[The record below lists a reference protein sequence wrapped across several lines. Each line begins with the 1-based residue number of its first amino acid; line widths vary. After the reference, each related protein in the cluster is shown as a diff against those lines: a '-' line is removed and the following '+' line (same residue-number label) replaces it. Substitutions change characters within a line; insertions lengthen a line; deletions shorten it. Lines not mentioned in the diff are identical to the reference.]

1 MNTTPQT
8 STIVSSLPTG
18 GLPKKVFA
26 HGFSRRKLTILR
38 GFAPESQVLPV
49 ADASQIPPGGT
60 LLLWGSSAPPEG
72 LVQEVLTIRLED
84 GFLRSVGLGADLIR
98 PLSWVF
104 DQRGIYYDATRPSDL
119 EELLQTVD
127 FSPDLLERSAALQK
141 RLVESGLTKYNL
153 GGKSWTRPAD
163 AARVILVPGQ
173 VESDASIRFGA
184 PGISTNTGLLRAVR
198 QANPEAWIVYKPH
211 PDVLAGLR
219 AKGAGEEQAVRWC
232 DQIVN
237 EVSMGQLLPLV
248 DEVHLMTSLTGFEAL
263 LRGKRVVCY
272 GLPFYAGW
280 GLTTDLLA
288 IARRTRRL
296 ALEELVA
303 GALILYPRYL
313 GRSSGELTSPE
324 LALGEL
330 LAWRTRCGQKTPL
343 WRRALRVILRR
354 AVGVR

>member
-1 MNTTPQT
+1 MNTPPLT
-8 STIVSSLPTG
+8 SPAARILPAASLP
-18 GLPKKVFA
+18 KRIFA
-26 HGFSRRKLTILR
+26 HGFSRRKLAILR

-49 ADASQIPPGGT
+49 ADANQIPPDGT
-60 LLLWGSSAPPEG
+60 LLLWGSSSPPEG
-72 LVQEVLTIRLED
+72 LVQEVRTIRLED

-104 DQRGIYYDATRPSDL
+104 DHRGIYYDATRPSDL
-119 EELLQTVD
+119 EDLLQNVE
-127 FSPDLLERSAALQK
+127 FPPDLLERSAALRK

-153 GGKSWTRPAD
+153 GGDTWIRPPD
-163 AARVILVPGQ
+163 AGRVILVPGQ

-184 PGISTNTGLLRAVR
+184 PGVSTNIDLLRAVR
-198 QANPEAWIVYKPH
+198 EANPDAWIVYKPH

-219 AKGAGEEQAVRWC
+219 AKGEGEDHAVSFC
-232 DQIVN
+232 DEIVSD
-237 EVSMGQLLPLV
+237 VSMGQLLSLV
-248 DEVHLMTSLTGFEAL
+248 DEVHLMTSLAGFEAL
-263 LRGKRVVCY
+263 LRGKRIVCY
-272 GLPFYAGW
+272 GQPFYAGW

-296 ALEELVA
+296 SLEELVA

-313 GRSSGELTSPE
+313 GRTSGELTSPE
-324 LALGEL
+324 QALDEL
-330 LAWRTRCGQKTPL
+330 LAWRTQSGLKTPL